1 MRGARV
7 EETESGKH
15 LGHATLGLL
24 VEDWSVPI
32 MRELLGGS
40 RRPSEL
46 EQRIPEAP
54 HSALM
59 RRLGEMEAM
68 GIVTKERFSG
78 LPPRAQYALTG
89 EGRTAIRI
97 VGAARSWERAWSPG
111 TEDGIEA
118 LKLIADQRN
127 REILLAL
134 AAGRMAP
141 TALEQRLS
149 GSRSTVTQRLAEL
162 ARKGI
167 LARNVE
173 DGHVWYELTDCA
185 RELALVGVAAARW
198 EWQWARPT
206 EPVSPSLVA
215 DVLHLFAP
223 LVDLPAEL
231 AGICRLHVDSG
242 TDGSEVYLAADGYR
256 LAALASPGKRPRG
269 ACNGTPQGWVD
280 GLLLRRWR
288 GVTPTGDRAL
298 VAAMLASMSAALIQ

>member
-1 MRGARV
+1 M
-7 EETESGKH
+7 EEIDSGGNH

-32 MRELLGGS
+32 MRELLGRS

-59 RRLGEMEAM
+59 RRLGEMDAM
-68 GIVTKERFSG
+68 GMVTKERFAG

-97 VGAARSWERAWSPG
+97 VGAARWWERAWSPG
-111 TEDGIEA
+111 PEDGIEA
-118 LKLIADQRN
+118 LRLVADQRN

-134 AAGRMAP
+134 AAGRLSPA
-141 TALEQRLS
+141 ALEQRLS

-167 LARNVE
+167 LARNVDE
-173 DGHVWYELTDCA
+173 GHAWYELTDCA
-185 RELALVGVAAARW
+185 RDLALVGVAAARW
-198 EWQWARPT
+198 EWQWARPS

-231 AGICRLHVDSG
+231 AGICRLHVGSD

-256 LAALASPGKRPRG
+256 LAASPAHNSPQA
-269 ACNGTPQGWVD
+269 ACHGTPQGWVD
-280 GLLLRRWR
+280 GLLLRHWR
-288 GVTPTGDRAL
+288 GVTATGDRAL
-298 VAAMLASMSAALIQ
+298 VAAMLASMGAALVS